1 MHAKNTLFPDY
12 GDTFSSAMLNHTRMT
27 DWERVK
33 VATAVKAA
41 CGRSNITQV
50 TQIECKK
57 VGTRTMSAL
66 TYIVLIVFAIFGIQY
81 WLKSKSYIFDAE
93 DIAKIAKRHVGN
105 GKF

>member
-1 MHAKNTLFPDY
+1 
-12 GDTFSSAMLNHTRMT
+12 
-27 DWERVK
+27 
-33 VATAVKAA
+33 
-41 CGRSNITQV
+41 
-50 TQIECKK
+50 
-57 VGTRTMSAL
+57 MSAL